1 MDLEPGKGRRKG
13 CISQP
18 PHLAVILPEIL
29 TIIMSYVPTRHL
41 LSSVTFVSR
50 GWEEAAREHLASRSL
65 VELTPSNMSNYLDRP
80 THARPHK
87 RVLLYNFAIQHMSPE
102 VTNLLQRFIS
112 SPAAT
117 ARITDLLLDY
127 FPHGVDPILAQ
138 IIALF
143 STCPSLTCVRFTPQK
158 FTHEMFQPS
167 GMLPTLVKF
176 PNITKLGIYLPP
188 KLYSGETS
196 FNVMRTVSQE
206 TILGIVALFPNV
218 QILRCASLPLDI
230 VEYFLS
236 RNLSISEISV
246 RLDRSIR
253 QRPISIPTPSVFL
266 TRVEFQI
273 DIFNRS
279 IDHYVI
285 LATFAGTLEKLKIFG
300 VNVVSPKYYKFL

>member
-1 MDLEPGKGRRKG
+1 
-13 CISQP
+13 
-18 PHLAVILPEIL
+18 
-29 TIIMSYVPTRHL
+29 
-41 LSSVTFVSR
+41 
-50 GWEEAAREHLASRSL
+50 
-65 VELTPSNMSNYLDRP
+65 
-80 THARPHK
+80 
-87 RVLLYNFAIQHMSPE
+87 
-102 VTNLLQRFIS
+102 
-112 SPAAT
+112 
-117 ARITDLLLDY
+117 
-127 FPHGVDPILAQ
+127 
-138 IIALF
+138 
-143 STCPSLTCVRFTPQK
+143 
-158 FTHEMFQPS
+158 MFQPS